1 MVVLD
6 NMIIFTIPAYLWAM
20 AKSSA
25 WIPTVKDQILEMETQ
40 VSILKPLCLVLSQ
53 SS

>member
-1 MVVLD
+1 
-6 NMIIFTIPAYLWAM
+6 MIIFTVPRAAHLWAM

-25 WIPTVKDQILEMETQ
+25 WIPKIKEQILEMEKQ